1 MERASSAMASLLLT
15 VNALNECKNVF
26 GLPYGSAGAKLDGFG
41 VAPRLAASPPRA
53 FADRDKSQHLR
64 KAKKTGFGDGG
75 KHVNAPFADGT
86 KKCAPRTLGQRS
98 AWACCKRSAG
108 LAKNCK
114 YLTISPGKCPA
125 IQRKGNMARR
135 GHGIYCLFPPVD
147 KNVLMNS

>member
-1 MERASSAMASLLLT
+1 MASLLLT

-86 KKCAPRTLGQRS
+86 KKMRS
-98 AWACCKRSAG
+98 SDTGSKKRMGLLQKKRGAC
-108 LAKNCK
+108 
-114 YLTISPGKCPA
+114 
-125 IQRKGNMARR
+125 
-135 GHGIYCLFPPVD
+135 
-147 KNVLMNS
+147 